1 MSMETR
7 GSVYVHMYTYMYAYV
22 YIYDQ
27 MQHFELS
34 VNTSCLG
41 HIRLYL
47 SKHTTFAKPSM
58 YFMYTFGQLLL
69 PFSSSGSLVYMPIY
83 GHRLH
88 CWVQLVMCKAHYIY
102 RFVYQTCTGW
112 LHTYTGHEAE
122 CRHHE
127 RMQGVQLASQQDF
140 CVSYTKVMSTNIIW
154 CVSTGQGWLDTRII

>member
-1 MSMETR
+1 MTSLMSMETR

-58 YFMYTFGQLLL
+58 YFMYIFGQPLL
-69 PFSSSGSLVYMPIY
+69 PFSSSGSPAYIPIY

-88 CWVQLVMCKAHYIY
+88 CWVHLVTCKAHYRDIPDSY
-102 RFVYQTCTGW
+102 RMTTYVYTVHSAWSREQVVTSTYRGCSSLANKTFV
-112 LHTYTGHEAE
+112 
-122 CRHHE
+122 
-127 RMQGVQLASQQDF
+127 LA
-140 CVSYTKVMSTNIIW
+140 VLK
-154 CVSTGQGWLDTRII
+154 